1 MSSTIGRRRV
11 KRIGEDSSALTSG
24 GGGGGLAQG
33 DRLVLPSGQP
43 AVRCPT
49 GDGRVF
55 AKKKTGDG
63 REGQLRLQGGR
74 ERQRLLCKQ
83 VIGAILQGGNL
94 LQAISI

>member
-43 AVRCPT
+43 AVRCRT

-55 AKKKTGDG
+55 AKKKDG
-63 REGQLRLQGGR
+63 RWKRRAAAAAGGKR
-74 ERQRLLCKQ
+74 E
-83 VIGAILQGGNL
+83 AETTM
-94 LQAISI
+94 QAGHRCNRARREPPPSD